1 MLQNDKNLPS
11 ELQNVKLAIAISSY
25 LENKQ
30 IIADFSRIC
39 RVAYHL
45 TDNNDDYL
53 EFIYAFVSGNED
65 WKSIETSLGL

>member
-11 ELQNVKLAIAISSY
+11 ELQNIKLAIAISSY

-30 IIADFSRIC
+30 MVADFPRIC

-45 TDNNDDYL
+45 TDNNNDYL
-53 EFIYAFVSGNED
+53 ESIYAFVSGNED